1 MGSIFQEVDAKKEG
15 IKNPYL
21 LRQGFVE
28 QGIYGLENL
37 VLISFLEKGVEPT
50 PIYDLDELGLNLP
63 SREGTLI
70 FLSCLVFL
78 KGEQLF

>member
-1 MGSIFQEVDAKKEG
+1 VDPKKEG

-63 SREGTLI
+63 SREETFI
-70 FLSCLVFL
+70 FSFVLSVSQ
-78 KGEQLF
+78 GRGVI